1 MANAVEK
8 LNTIAILDIEKVNT
22 LTDDNIEKITTL
34 EFVGDVIG
42 EQSYTSAGS
51 YTWVVPAG
59 VTLVHVVSV
68 QEGETPLV
76 SSGAT
81 DHGGGKGG
89 DLRYQNNITVTPS
102 SSIAVVVGLTP
113 TFNGSALTTLGGSG
127 GAHRTGDG
135 NYGAAGSGAG
145 GYAGDGGQGLSTGNA
160 PPPTTGDGP
169 PDPDSGA
176 ASAGYAGTQSEPPCG
191 GGGVGLFGI
200 GATGAPP
207 LASGTGDYQQG
218 KGGRGGSGGANGRS
232 GWFHSDSTGNPGT
245 TTGTYYSGD
254 HWSGGGDGGDYGG
267 GGAAEWDRNN
277 KGSGAGGSGAIRIIW
292 GTGRSFPSNAA
303 AV

>member
-59 VTLVHVVSV
+59 VTSVSVVSV

-76 SSGAT
+76 STGGSGT

-102 SSIAVVVGLTP
+102 SSISVVVGLTP

-127 GAHRTGDG
+127 GAHTAGDG

-145 GYAGDGGQGLSTGNA
+145 GYAGDGGYGTASGNSIHSAGLPEAS
-160 PPPTTGDGP
+160 
-169 PDPDSGA
+169 SGG
-176 ASAGYAGTQSEPPCG
+176 ASAGYSGTQGVPAAG

-200 GATGAPP
+200 GTTAANPSSSSSTDHAR
-207 LASGTGDYQQG
+207 
-218 KGGRGGSGGANGRS
+218 GGRGGSGGGYGKAGTVGTSNGTA
-232 GWFHSDSTGNPGT
+232 SDNTPNPYTGHGSP
-245 TTGTYYSGD
+245 YHY
-254 HWSGGGDGGDYGG
+254 GGGDGGDYGG
-267 GGAAEWDRNN
+267 GGGAEWDRQNL
-277 KGSGAGGSGAIRIIW
+277 GSGKGGSGAIRIIW

>member
-59 VTLVHVVSV
+59 VTSVCVVSV
-68 QEGETPLV
+68 QEGETPQV
-76 SSGAT
+76 SLNSAT

-145 GYAGDGGQGLSTGNA
+145 GYAGDGGQGLGTGNA

-169 PDPDSGA
+169 ADPNSGA
-176 ASAGYAGTQSEPPCG
+176 ASAGYAGTQTVPPAG

-200 GATGAPP
+200 GTTGAPP
-207 LASGTGDYQQG
+207 SSSNNADRS
-218 KGGRGGSGGANGRS
+218 GRGHG
-232 GWFHSDSTGNPGT
+232 
-245 TTGTYYSGD
+245 
-254 HWSGGGDGGDYGG
+254 
-267 GGAAEWDRNN
+267 
-277 KGSGAGGSGAIRIIW
+277 
-292 GTGRSFPSNAA
+292 
-303 AV
+303 V